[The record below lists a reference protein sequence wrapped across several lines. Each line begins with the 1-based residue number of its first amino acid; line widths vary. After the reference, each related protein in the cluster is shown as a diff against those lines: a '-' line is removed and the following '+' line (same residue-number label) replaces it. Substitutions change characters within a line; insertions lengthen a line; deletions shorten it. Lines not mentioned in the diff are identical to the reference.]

1 MRISLLALVA
11 LVTPSLA
18 SAQNPKRL
26 VFDIEDVS
34 EIVGEVQKPEVAV
47 FITRQNLTKAYEL
60 KLEESLLPKIY
71 EALEQPPF

>member
-1 MRISLLALVA
+1 
-11 LVTPSLA
+11 
-18 SAQNPKRL
+18 

-47 FITRQNLTKAYEL
+47 FITRQNLAKAYEL

-71 EALEQPPF
+71 EALEQKPF